1 MVYLD
6 EKVKNLCARF
16 IDTSGAAQRF
26 QSISGRIYSMKRTK
40 IVCTMGPSTDSKEV
54 LGALVDAGMDVARFN
69 FSHGSYEEHKGRM
82 DLLKEVRAE
91 KKKPIAIM
99 LDTKGP
105 EIRTKLLKDGKKV
118 ELVEGQTFT
127 LTTRDVE
134 GTNEIVSQ
142 TYDRLP
148 TDLKPGDT
156 VLIDDGLIAMTVQE
170 TTDTDVV
177 CKVDNGGMLGERKG
191 INLPNVEI
199 HLPGITEKDKQDII
213 FGIGQGIDFIAASFV
228 RSADNIREIRDL
240 LRQHHAED
248 VHIIAKVESQEGIRK
263 RRDSGMGGSAY
274 PEDDHRKG
282 ERCLQAGH
290 RGNADAG
297 FDDPQSASDPG
308 GGDGCSDGHHAVH
321 RCDHAVRRDGCRKV
335 PGRGCEDD
343 GAYLRVHR
351 AVL

>member
-248 VHIIAKVESQEGIRK
+248 VHIIAKVESQEGIR
-263 RRDSGMGGSAY
+263 
-274 PEDDHRKG
+274 
-282 ERCLQAGH
+282 
-290 RGNADAG
+290 NI
-297 FDDPQSASDPG
+297 
-308 GGDGCSDGHHAVH
+308 DGIIQ
-321 RCDHAVRRDGCRKV
+321 
-335 PGRGCEDD
+335 
-343 GAYLRVHR
+343 
-351 AVL
+351 

>member
-1 MVYLD
+1 
-6 EKVKNLCARF
+6 
-16 IDTSGAAQRF
+16 
-26 QSISGRIYSMKRTK
+26 MKRTK

-156 VLIDDGLIAMTVQE
+156 VLIDDGLIAAR
-170 TTDTDVV
+170 
-177 CKVDNGGMLGERKG
+177 GSISRMLRFTSQASRRRTNRISSSGLGRGLTSSQLHLSEARITSGKSG
-191 INLPNVEI
+191 ICS
-199 HLPGITEKDKQDII
+199 GSITRRM
-213 FGIGQGIDFIAASFV
+213 FIS
-228 RSADNIREIRDL
+228 S
-240 LRQHHAED
+240 
-248 VHIIAKVESQEGIRK
+248 
-263 RRDSGMGGSAY
+263 RRW
-274 PEDDHRKG
+274 R
-282 ERCLQAGH
+282 
-290 RGNADAG
+290 
-297 FDDPQSASDPG
+297 
-308 GGDGCSDGHHAVH
+308 
-321 RCDHAVRRDGCRKV
+321 VRRGSGTSMGSFRKQTV
-335 PGRGCEDD
+335 
-343 GAYLRVHR
+343 
-351 AVL
+351 

>member
-248 VHIIAKVESQEGIRK
+248 VHIIAKVESQEGIRNIDGIIQEADGVMVA
-263 RRDSGMGGSAY
+263 RGDMGVEIPAW
-274 PEDDHRKG
+274 
-282 ERCLQAGH
+282 
-290 RGNADAG
+290 
-297 FDDPQSASDPG
+297 
-308 GGDGCSDGHHAVH
+308 
-321 RCDHAVRRDGCRKV
+321 
-335 PGRGCEDD
+335 
-343 GAYLRVHR
+343 
-351 AVL
+351 